1 VAALGLFWTKSV
13 RADLFACFMEER
25 TGLVPVEVAL
35 ARIRVALNSID
46 PDRSRLAPEAR
57 LRVATAARSLTGRLD
72 ALTSQLLAEADASH
86 ASERATGTPTS
97 TWLAIDQNLTK
108 REAAGALHRATELA
122 AHPVLGQAAVAGK
135 VSTGQVRAI
144 NTVLAG
150 LAPQLDSGQQAQA
163 EQLLEHG

>member
-1 VAALGLFWTKSV
+1 MAALGLFWTKSV
-13 RADLFACFMEER
+13 RADLFACFMDER

-72 ALTSQLLAEADASH
+72 ALTSQLLAEADVSH

-108 REAAGALHRATELA
+108 REAAGRLA
-122 AHPVLGQAAVAGK
+122 SCAGCVVMPRSFRSCFAAIVSCWMWAG
-135 VSTGQVRAI
+135 VSGWSPRRFARR
-144 NTVLAG
+144 
-150 LAPQLDSGQQAQA
+150 
-163 EQLLEHG
+163 